1 MIQHADY
8 PPCIPAFS
16 TDENVNA
23 LPLWRENESWAIV
36 LVCVLCARLCVGVLA
51 FVHVLVWCV
60 CVWVCACVCPGV
72 SVFQQVAVSFP
83 PVHRAPIP
91 RWSPTATALQG
102 VAVTTTNVLMV
113 GEKHTRTQAH
123 TLTLTCTRWM
133 L

>member
-1 MIQHADY
+1 MGYCVGVRA
-8 PPCIPAFS
+8 
-16 TDENVNA
+16 
-23 LPLWRENESWAIV
+23 
-36 LVCVLCARLCVGVLA
+36 VCASVCGGSCLCARACVV
-51 FVHVLVWCV
+51 CV

-72 SVFQQVAVSFP
+72 SVFQQVAASFP